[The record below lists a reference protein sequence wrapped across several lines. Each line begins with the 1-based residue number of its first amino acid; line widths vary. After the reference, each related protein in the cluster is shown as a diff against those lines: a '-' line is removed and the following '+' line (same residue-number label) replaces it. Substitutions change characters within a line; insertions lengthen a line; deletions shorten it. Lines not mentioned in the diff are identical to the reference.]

1 MLVLNTSVRFMTHYY
16 EEDALT
22 DDLDDAHTDTAQSYR
37 NEAEAGR
44 AFKESGLARSDVF
57 ITTKYS
63 GLDGLDIPTSINNS
77 LKNVSCFRHIPSF
90 EFVLIYSSWESTM

>member
-1 MLVLNTSVRFMTHYY
+1 MLIHD
-16 EEDALT
+16 EEIFIIC
-22 DDLDDAHTDTAQSYR
+22 DLDDTHTDTAQSYR

-63 GLDGLDIPTSINNS
+63 GLNGLDIATSIDNS
-77 LKNVSCFRHIPSF
+77 LKNVSHSQLILSFQSGLIRPSW
-90 EFVLIYSSWESTM
+90 VLIMWIFI